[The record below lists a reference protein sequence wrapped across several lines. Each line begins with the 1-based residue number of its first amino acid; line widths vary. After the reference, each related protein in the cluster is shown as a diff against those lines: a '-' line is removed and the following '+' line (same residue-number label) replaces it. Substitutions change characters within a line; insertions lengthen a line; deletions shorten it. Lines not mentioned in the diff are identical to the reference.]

1 MPHLVELGR
10 VSEAIVSWASRVSR
24 SLDGRCDVG
33 RWGRPY
39 DVPAMAVLQTRDARA
54 ARAAPAHRPAHDQEI
69 RFCRAADGTRL
80 AYAIHGNGPPLVVVS
95 CWLSHLQY
103 DWQSPV
109 WRHFLDDLGRIGTVI
124 RYDERGFGM
133 SDWDVSDFSLPARL
147 GDLETILAATGFERF
162 ALLGMSGGSSVAM
175 AYAIAHSEQ
184 VSRLILYGTVCGEPP
199 VYDDERWAREQVYRS
214 MIQVGW
220 AKDDPEFRRVFT
232 RRFIPDATEE
242 QMCWF
247 DDLQR
252 MSTSPENM
260 LASRISRQQEDIVA
274 GLPTISAPTIV
285 LQARGDQSTVF
296 ENAVTV
302 SSLIPGARLV
312 PLESRNHILLADEPA
327 WGVFIDEVTVF
338 MDPDR
343 RAFEERTRAGRP
355 MSERLSEREL
365 DVLRLAAEGQTN
377 EEIAAALTL
386 SPRTVERHLSNVYG
400 KLGLTGRAARA
411 AAVAEF
417 MRGRLS

>member
-1 MPHLVELGR
+1 
-10 VSEAIVSWASRVSR
+10 
-24 SLDGRCDVG
+24 
-33 RWGRPY
+33 
-39 DVPAMAVLQTRDARA
+39 MAVLPSRH
-54 ARAAPAHRPAHDQEI
+54 ARAAPAPEQEI
-69 RFCRAADGTRL
+69 RFCQATDGTRL
-80 AYAIHGNGPPLVVVS
+80 AYAIHGSGPPLVVVS
-95 CWLSHLQY
+95 CWLSHLQH

-109 WRHFLDDLGRIGTVI
+109 WRHFLDDLGRIATVI
-124 RYDERGFGM
+124 RYDERGYGM
-133 SDWDVSDFSLPARL
+133 SDWDVDNWSLEARL
-147 GDLETILAATGFERF
+147 GDLETILEATGFERF

-175 AYAIAHSEQ
+175 AYAIAHPER
-184 VSRLILYGTVCGEPP
+184 VSRLILYGTVRGEPP
-199 VYDDERWAREQVYRS
+199 VWDDDERWAKEQIYRS
-214 MIQVGW
+214 MIEVGW

-252 MSTSPENM
+252 MSTSPQNM
-260 LASRISRQQEDIVA
+260 LASRIARQQEDIVTE
-274 GLPTISAPTIV
+274 LPKISAPTIV

-312 PLESRNHILLADEPA
+312 PMESRNHILLADEPA

-338 MDPDR
+338 LEPDR
-343 RAFEERTRAGRP
+343 RAYEEGARAARP
-355 MSERLSEREL
+355 LTEPLSDREL
-365 DVLRLAAEGQTN
+365 DVLRLAAEGLTN
-377 EEIAAALTL
+377 EEIATALTL

-411 AAVAEF
+411 AAVAEYL
-417 MRGRLS
+417 RGRIS

>member
-1 MPHLVELGR
+1 
-10 VSEAIVSWASRVSR
+10 
-24 SLDGRCDVG
+24 
-33 RWGRPY
+33 
-39 DVPAMAVLQTRDARA
+39 MAVLPSRSPRG
-54 ARAAPAHRPAHDQEI
+54 APSAPVPERVPEQEI

-80 AYAIHGNGPPLVVVS
+80 AYAIHGSGPPLVVVS

-109 WRHFLDDLGRIGTVI
+109 WRHFLDDLGGIATVI

-147 GDLETILAATGFERF
+147 GDLETILEATGFERF

-175 AYAIAHSEQ
+175 AYAIAHPER

-199 VYDDERWAREQVYRS
+199 VYDDERWAKEQIYRS

-242 QMCWF
+242 QMSWF

-274 GLPTISAPTIV
+274 DLPTISAPTIV
-285 LQARGDQSTVF
+285 LQARGDQATIF

-312 PLESRNHILLADEPA
+312 PMESRNHILLADEPA
-327 WGVFIDEVTVF
+327 WAAFIDEVTVF
-338 MDPDR
+338 LEPDR
-343 RAFEERTRAGRP
+343 RAFEEQTRGGRP
-355 MSERLSEREL
+355 ETEPLSAREL
-365 DVLRLAAEGQTN
+365 DVVRLAAEGKTN
-377 EEIAAALTL
+377 EEIAEALSL

-411 AAVAEF
+411 AAVAEYL
-417 MRGRLS
+417 RGRVS

>member
-1 MPHLVELGR
+1 
-10 VSEAIVSWASRVSR
+10 
-24 SLDGRCDVG
+24 
-33 RWGRPY
+33 
-39 DVPAMAVLQTRDARA
+39 MAVLPSRSPRGAPSAPVPERA
-54 ARAAPAHRPAHDQEI
+54 PEQEI

-80 AYAIHGNGPPLVVVS
+80 AYAIHGSGPPLVVVS

-109 WRHFLDDLGRIGTVI
+109 WRHFLDDLGRIATVI

-147 GDLETILAATGFERF
+147 GDLETILGATAFERF

-175 AYAIAHSEQ
+175 AYAIAHPEQ

-199 VYDDERWAREQVYRS
+199 VYDDERWAKEQIYRS

-242 QMCWF
+242 QMSWF

-274 GLPTISAPTIV
+274 DLPTISAPTIV
-285 LQARGDQSTVF
+285 LQARGDQATAF

-312 PLESRNHILLADEPA
+312 PMESRNHILLADEPA
-327 WGVFIDEVTVF
+327 WAAFIDEVTVF
-338 MDPDR
+338 LEPDR
-343 RAFEERTRAGRP
+343 RVFEEQARGGRP
-355 MSERLSEREL
+355 ETEPLSAREL
-365 DVLRLAAEGQTN
+365 DVLRLAAEGKTN
-377 EEIAAALTL
+377 EEIADALSL

-411 AAVAEF
+411 AAVAEYL
-417 MRGRLS
+417 RGRVS